1 MSKKNFKSG
10 FVAILG
16 RPNVGKSTLLNA
28 LLGSKISIVS
38 DIPQTT
44 RYQIKGILNLKN
56 AQIVFVDTPGM
67 HSFKDSLTS
76 YLNIVAKRALEGCDL
91 ILYVVDVSRPVGI
104 EEKNLMNIIGG
115 QNIKTFM
122 VLNKIDLGTKFFNDY
137 IDLWNKKAEEKD
149 RTGQLL
155 YFIPVSAKT
164 DKNIDKLKDALIEN
178 LPNAEP
184 YYDKESSTDFP
195 LKFRIADIIREKL
208 FLNLKE
214 ELPHSLAVEVQKI
227 EYRGKLIYIKVNI
240 FVKRDSQK
248 VIVIGRSGNMLKEI
262 GKLSRMEIEDIYKK
276 KVFLDIWVKVL
287 KDWHQKPRILQE
299 LGYGVA

>member
-227 EYRGKLIYIKVNI
+227 EDRGKLIYIKVNI